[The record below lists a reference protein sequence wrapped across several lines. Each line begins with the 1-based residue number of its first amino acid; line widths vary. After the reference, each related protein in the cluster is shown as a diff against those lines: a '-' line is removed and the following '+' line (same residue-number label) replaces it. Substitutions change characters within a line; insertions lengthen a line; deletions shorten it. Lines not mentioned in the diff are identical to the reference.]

1 MRIDHRWAA
10 RFLFNDYC
18 MNKSLTTN
26 LLAAAICVIGLTLPE
41 TPLKSYAL
49 HAGLFALSGAVTNW
63 IAVQMLF
70 EKIPGLYGSGVIV
83 DRFEQFKSGIQ
94 TLVLENF
101 FTEDNFKMFT
111 DAALHEGIK
120 PESIHEMIDLDSVF
134 NGFLGAIEASKF
146 GSMLSFVGGL
156 KALEP
161 LRGPFKIEFEK
172 KIDEVIEN
180 LDLTKGE
187 MSFDSFRPTVEKL
200 VQGKLDQLNP
210 QEVKLIIER
219 MIREHL
225 GWLVV
230 WGGVFGGL
238 IGILSVFILN

>member
-1 MRIDHRWAA
+1 
-10 RFLFNDYC
+10 
-18 MNKSLTTN
+18 MNKSLITN
-26 LLAAAICVIGLTLPE
+26 LVAAGVCLAGLFTPE
-41 TPLKSYAL
+41 NQLKGYVL
-49 HAGLFALSGAVTNW
+49 HAGLFALSGALTNW

-83 DRFEQFKSGIQ
+83 DRFEEFKNGIQ
-94 TLVLENF
+94 TLVMENF
-101 FTEDNFKMFT
+101 FTEENFKMFT
-111 DAALHEGIK
+111 DAALHEGVT

-161 LRGPFKIEFEK
+161 LRSPFKVEFEK

-187 MSFDSFRPTVEKL
+187 MSFESFKPTVEKL

-230 WGGVFGGL
+230 WGGVFGGV
-238 IGILSVFILN
+238 IGVLSSLVLS